1 MCIYACAYTHV
12 HIRMCIYTCRTGNIL
27 NCNLHGRICVMQWVQ
42 GIEQLTAM
50 SPPLYVP
57 DVTAEQ

>member
-1 MCIYACAYTHV
+1 MCIYAYAYTHV
-12 HIRMCIYTCRTGNIL
+12 AHPRSTGNIL

-57 DVTAEQ
+57 DMTAEQ